1 MVRATMRAAAL
12 LFGLSVGLGFATGA
26 SACEGTQCEAHGKPL
41 DLKSF
46 MREQAASTRTHEAVR
61 ATHSKTGHAPF
72 RRASQ
77 TQRTTRHAVAAHR
90 HHKTAR
96 VAAAA
101 PPTMPPV
108 DVTSIQEVAA
118 DQLNDID
125 RAAPPAPAPQPETQ
139 GFAVTEQNTPANSA
153 DMHGAVDNAFSD
165 IDRRAAELSRAMA
178 QVATTQAAEAVT
190 ARLEP
195 AARSPWLQWLWSA
208 IGASFVVAAGVA
220 RYLFA

>member
-61 ATHSKTGHAPF
+61 ATHSKTGHAPS
-72 RRASQ
+72 RRTSQ

-101 PPTMPPV
+101 PPPKPPV
-108 DVTSIQEVAA
+108 EETNVRVVAA
-118 DQLNDID
+118 DELNDID
-125 RAAPPAPAPQPETQ
+125 RAAPPAPQPETQ

-190 ARLEP
+190 ARPEP